1 MITDLDTA
9 MPYVISYDGLVVF
22 DDGNSLGSMS
32 QRGLAATIHYL
43 KTAEPIPGPDETGL
57 TLAAFST
64 LHRGHQDEDIQVE
77 LRVDSIEDPVS
88 TRDSTYSKIL

>member
-43 KTAEPIPGPDETGL
+43 KIAEPIPGPDETGL

>member
-32 QRGLAATIHYL
+32 RRGLAATIHYL
-43 KTAEPIPGPDETGL
+43 KIAEPIPGPDETVL

-64 LHRGHQDEDIQVE
+64 LHKGHWEEDIQVK
-77 LRVDSIEDPVS
+77 LPVDYIKDPVS
-88 TRDSTYSKIL
+88 TRDAVYSEIL

>member
-32 QRGLAATIHYL
+32 RRGLAATIHYL
-43 KTAEPIPGPDETGL
+43 KIAEPIPGPDETGL

-64 LHRGHQDEDIQVE
+64 LHKGHWGEDIQVE
-77 LRVDSIEDPVS
+77 LRIDSIMDPVS
-88 TRDSTYSKIL
+88 TRYSVYSEIL